1 LICGTKNNAASSRL
15 IDGLAVLPS
24 AQSVGMAGSLCE
36 EVPEAKALFDKA
48 STILGYD
55 LLDKV

>member
-1 LICGTKNNAASSRL
+1 
-15 IDGLAVLPS
+15 
-24 AQSVGMAGSLCE
+24 MAGSLCE

-55 LLDKV
+55 LLNKV